1 MTLTSRTEPIGAQQ
15 VPDAP
20 APAPADPSPAVGHEK
35 KPTAGGARRVL
46 TKVALRLGGAI
57 VTLWGAAT
65 VAFLSQLAL
74 PGNKAQAIFNI
85 RAGQATD
92 RSPEEL
98 APVVKMFGLDHPILA
113 QYFSYLG
120 GLLHGDLGLSYQQ
133 FRPVTDI
140 IGEQL
145 PATLTLTLTA
155 IVLAWV
161 LMIVWTLLTAGRSRS
176 VSAFSELVDS
186 FTASLPHYWL
196 GIILLLVF
204 AAGLGWF
211 PVISGSSPAGI
222 VLPALTLAIPL
233 AGFMS
238 QSMRTE
244 FEDQLRQPF
253 VTTARTR
260 GMRDLSIRFKHV
272 LRHSLI
278 PPVTL
283 SGWALGGT
291 ISGAVVVETVYSR
304 GGVGSALVQAVNS
317 QDLPIVT
324 GVVVLIAALYVIANL
339 VVDVLYVII
348 DPRLKAS

>member
-1 MTLTSRTEPIGAQQ
+1 MTLISKTETAAQDADHR
-15 VPDAP
+15 VPDAVSS
-20 APAPADPSPAVGHEK
+20 APARDGA
-35 KPTAGGARRVL
+35 ARRVVV
-46 TKVALRLGGAI
+46 KVALRIGGAL

-65 VAFLSQLAL
+65 VAFLAQLAL

-85 RAGQATD
+85 RAGQATE

-98 APVVKMFGLDHPILA
+98 APVVSMFGLDHPVLL
-113 QYFSYLG
+113 QYFSYLR
-120 GLLHGDLGLSYQQ
+120 GLLRGDLGLSYQQ
-133 FRPVTDI
+133 FRPVTAV

-155 IVLAWV
+155 ILLAWV
-161 LMIVWTLLTAGRSRS
+161 LMVAWTLLTAGRSKPVR
-176 VSAFSELVDS
+176 VFGELADA

-196 GIILLLVF
+196 GIILLLIF
-204 AAGLGWF
+204 ASGLGWF
-211 PVISGSSPAGI
+211 PVISGSSPEGI

-260 GMRDLSIRFKHV
+260 GMRDTAIRVRHV

-283 SGWALGGT
+283 SGWALGAT

>member
-1 MTLTSRTEPIGAQQ
+1 MTLTSRTEPVGTEPVANHQ
-15 VPDAP
+15 VPDASSS
-20 APAPADPSPAVGHEK
+20 APAGS
-35 KPTAGGARRVL
+35 GASRRVL
-46 TKVALRLGGAI
+46 TKIALRIGGAL

-85 RAGQATD
+85 RAGQATE

-98 APVVKMFGLDHPILA
+98 APVVDMFGLDHPVLG

-120 GLLHGDLGLSYQQ
+120 GLLRGDLGLSYQQ
-133 FRPVTDI
+133 FRPVTDV

-155 IVLAWV
+155 ILLAWV
-161 LMIVWTLLTAGRSRS
+161 LMVVWTLLTAGRSKPVR
-176 VSAFSELVDS
+176 VFGELTDA

-211 PVISGSSPAGI
+211 PVISGSAPIGI

-260 GMRDLSIRFKHV
+260 GMRDTAIRVRHV

-283 SGWALGGT
+283 SGWALGAT

>member
-1 MTLTSRTEPIGAQQ
+1 MTLTSRTDL
-15 VPDAP
+15 PDAAASAAAAP
-20 APAPADPSPAVGHEK
+20 APTGGRG
-35 KPTAGGARRVL
+35 AGTRRVL
-46 TKVALRLGGAI
+46 TKILLRIGGAL

-65 VAFLSQLAL
+65 VAFFAQLAL
-74 PGNKAQAIFNI
+74 PGNRAQAIFNI
-85 RAGQATD
+85 RAGQATE

-98 APVVKMFGLDHPILA
+98 ASVVSTFGLDHPVAA
-113 QYFSYLG
+113 QYFGYLA
-120 GLLHGDLGLSYQQ
+120 GLVRGDLGLSYQQ
-133 FRPVTDI
+133 FRPVTTI

-145 PATLTLTLTA
+145 PATLTLTLAA
-155 IVLAWV
+155 ILMAWV
-161 LMIVWTLLTAGRSRS
+161 LMVAWTMLTAGRGPFVRGLG
-176 VSAFSELVDS
+176 ELTDA

-196 GIILLLVF
+196 GILLLLVF
-204 AAGLGWF
+204 ASGLGWF
-211 PVISGSSPAGI
+211 PVISGSSAIGI

-244 FEDQLRQPF
+244 FEDQLRRPF

-260 GMRDLSIRFKHV
+260 GLSDTSVRFKHV

-283 SGWALGGT
+283 SGWALGAT

-304 GGVGSALVQAVNS
+304 QGIGSALVQAVNS

-324 GVVVLIAALYVIANL
+324 GVVVLIAALYVVANL
-339 VVDVLYVII
+339 LVDVAYVII
-348 DPRLKAS
+348 DPRLKAA